1 MTVRREIAE
10 PRRETGARSP
20 EDPMRT
26 LAVRRGAER
35 RARRPKACR
44 SSGSAIGA
52 ESVMNHAG
60 EDQRT
65 RHMMPRVSVTRRL
78 PRGVLR
84 HFPPNVQRPRLDH
97 PHPRDRGYEPPG
109 CYGRSRGIHPLCTE
123 ALCLEQ
129 PSA

>member
-10 PRRETGARSP
+10 PRRETGTRSP

-26 LAVRRGAER
+26 LAIQRGSEG

-44 SSGSAIGA
+44 SSRSTIGG

-60 EDQRT
+60 EVQRT

-78 PRGVLR
+78 PRGGPQ

-97 PHPRDRGYEPPG
+97 PRPRDRGYEPLG
-109 CYGRSRGIHPLCTE
+109 CYGRSRGIHPPCTE

-129 PSA
+129 PST